1 MPNMLAFAALSL
13 WPVMALIL
21 FRRLPAGRAVI
32 ANLFVAYLLLPP
44 PPAGLDL
51 PMLPPFTKETIPSL
65 VAFVICLFMYKDRMT
80 LFPQSATAR
89 VLMVIFVV
97 SPVITVLTNGDTIYV
112 GQFSQQA
119 MQARE
124 AVGLIVQQSILILP
138 FILGLNF
145 LREGSDMR
153 DLSLA
158 LFFAG
163 IAYSLPMLV
172 EVQFSPMM
180 NIWVYGFFQHDWTQM
195 IRDGG
200 FRPIVFLYHGLWVAF
215 LTMMATVAA
224 VALMRAEQGR
234 RTVWFAACAGYLVVM
249 LILCKSTG
257 SMLFALFLV
266 PIVLLASQRAQL
278 RVAFILG
285 ALAISYPAA
294 KVLHIVPEQQII
306 ALAENAGTERAESLA
321 FRIDNENLLLD
332 RAMERPLFGW
342 GSWGRNQLIDESSGQ
357 VVTVVDGRWIL
368 LIGSLGLLGFLAE
381 FGLLLLPIAVLY
393 FKDREGYE
401 EPVPYIAPLCL
412 LVAINVVD
420 LIPNATITPLTW
432 LFAGAILGYAESHV
446 PKLVRTPPSFRT
458 VM

>member
-21 FRRLPAGRAVI
+21 FRMLPPGRAVI

-51 PMLPPFTKETIPSL
+51 PLLPPFTKEMIPSL
-65 VAFVICLFMYKDRMT
+65 VAFVICLFMYRDRIT
-80 LFPQSATAR
+80 LFPRYATAR

-119 MQARE
+119 MQTRE
-124 AVGLIVQQSILILP
+124 VFGMIVQQSILILP
-138 FILGLNF
+138 FILGLNL
-145 LREGSDMR
+145 LRDGSDMR
-153 DLSLA
+153 DLVLA

-163 IAYSLPMLV
+163 IAYSLPMLA
-172 EVQFSPMM
+172 EVRFSPMM
-180 NIWVYGFFQHDWTQM
+180 NIWVYGFFQHDWNQM
-195 IRDGG
+195 IRGDG

-234 RTVWFAACAGYLVVM
+234 RTVWFAAGAGYLVVM

-257 SMLFALFLV
+257 SMVFALFLV

-294 KVLHIVPEQQII
+294 KVLQIVPEQQII
-306 ALAENAGTERAESLA
+306 ALAENAGPERAESLT
-321 FRIDNENLLLD
+321 FRIENENLLLD
-332 RAMERPLFGW
+332 RALERSLFGW
-342 GSWGRNQLIDESSGQ
+342 GNWGRNQLIDETSGQ
-357 VVTVVDGRWIL
+357 IVTVTDGRWIL
-368 LIGSLGLLGFLAE
+368 LFGSLGLLGFLAE

-446 PKLVRTPPSFRT
+446 PRMVRTPPSFRT
-458 VM
+458 VI